1 MASIRAGSLI
11 FFLSWCSIPKSSTD
25 ARSIHS
31 NKRGYFRVIH
41 DYAASIESTVGNNRC
56 QIRWGMI
63 TGIIKRKNAKRV
75 VHDQVPNVAI
85 LQQLLVPYTSSMIEP
100 RALEAALSAEGQK
113 TPTRFLYLRIGVK
126 YTASRV
132 RSRLLRLDIP
142 ERWASTG
149 LRKWREKKR

>member
-1 MASIRAGSLI
+1 
-11 FFLSWCSIPKSSTD
+11 
-25 ARSIHS
+25 
-31 NKRGYFRVIH
+31 
-41 DYAASIESTVGNNRC
+41 
-56 QIRWGMI
+56 MI

-142 ERWASTG
+142 ER
-149 LRKWREKKR
+149 